1 MICHDQ
7 GRLTT
12 SLLPVHYY
20 PVEISIE
27 RNPMN
32 CQLLDFN
39 GSSSPLVCLLNNLRQ
54 QKVAKSVRIH
64 NHKADYEEQRNEGW
78 NADQYDP
85 NCFVHVSTRL
95 RASGPWQALE
105 RLAQSYEELD

>member
-12 SLLPVHYY
+12 SLLAMHYD
-20 PVEISIE
+20 PIEISVE
-27 RNPMN
+27 RDPMN
-32 CQLLDFN
+32 RQLLDFN
-39 GSSSPLVCLLNNLRQ
+39 TSSSALFGLLNNLRQ
-54 QKVAKSVRIH
+54 QKVAKSVRMH

-85 NCFVHVSTRL
+85 NCFVHVSTRFC
-95 RASGPWQALE
+95 ASRPWQALE